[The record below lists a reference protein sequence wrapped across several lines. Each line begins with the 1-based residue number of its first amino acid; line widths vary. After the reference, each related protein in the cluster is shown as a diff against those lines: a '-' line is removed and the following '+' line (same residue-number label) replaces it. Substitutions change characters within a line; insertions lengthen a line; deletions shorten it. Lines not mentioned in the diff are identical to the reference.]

1 VHWHSRVRSPILVLR
16 SLAPSLSLL
25 ETLPRVVHDR
35 VVAGEVLHTHTTAT
49 RESGRNTTELRCSFF
64 RAFSS
69 LFMQIRK
76 TECGVGSPPPYR
88 GMHTMTGHARRHV
101 RTPNYQLLH
110 TTRSHTGHA
119 RYGQLKANLTAKTLT
134 NSNTHDQASR
144 FIQQSLGLSAHSPFE
159 FQHPLRLLPAAF
171 FYAS

>member
-1 VHWHSRVRSPILVLR
+1 MITGSQAGSDATCWKPCQSSARPSRRRRGPAHS
-16 SLAPSLSLL
+16 
-25 ETLPRVVHDR
+25 HN
-35 VVAGEVLHTHTTAT
+35 
-49 RESGRNTTELRCSFF
+49 RNTIKWKKHNRIALLMCSFS

-76 TECGVGSPPPYR
+76 TECRVGSPPPYR
-88 GMHTMTGHARRHV
+88 GMHTMTGHAHRHA

-119 RYGQLKANLTAKTLT
+119 RSCGQLKANLTAKTLT

-144 FIQQSLGLSAHSPFE
+144 FIQQSLGLSTHSPFE